1 VAQASKEQQSRDR
14 MREYA
19 ARVEAARAPV
29 AVLARFAQAREAR
42 GTGDALE
49 VEFAATPAGVDGAS
63 LPAAVW
69 VVLRQGDVDAVTD
82 LIIEHATEQFLIAE
96 HEQLDAS
103 YRITTVA
110 ESLALPDVERLTTQ
124 VAAFI
129 DVPRDVVAI
138 VCDWGPDDPRTE
150 AEIERLIEQRY
161 ATGAPPPAVAHST
174 AALVMSSS
182 EFAAVLSLTAEQA
195 AILATLVRQAD
206 ITVTAD

>member
-1 VAQASKEQQSRDR
+1 

-19 ARVEAARAPV
+19 ARVEAVRAPV

-42 GTGDALE
+42 SAGDALE
-49 VEFAATPAGVDGAS
+49 VEFAATPAGADGAS

-103 YRITTVA
+103 YRITTVT
-110 ESLALPDVERLTTQ
+110 ESRGLPDVERLTTQ

-150 AEIERLIEQRY
+150 AEIERLIDQRY
-161 ATGAPPPAVAHST
+161 ATGAAAPVAHPT
-174 AALVMSSS
+174 AALAMSSS
-182 EFAAVLSLTAEQA
+182 EFAAVLSLTSEQA

-206 ITVTAD
+206 ITVAAD

>member
-1 VAQASKEQQSRDR
+1 MAQATKEQQSRDR

-42 GTGDALE
+42 GAGGALE
-49 VEFAATPAGVDGAS
+49 VEFASTPVGDGPS

-69 VVLRQGDVDAVTD
+69 VALRQDDVDAVTD
-82 LIIEHATEQFLIAE
+82 LLTEHATEQFLIAE

-103 YRITTVA
+103 YRITTVT
-110 ESLALPDVERLTTQ
+110 ESRGLPDVERLTAQ
-124 VAAFI
+124 LAAFL

-138 VCDWGPDDPRTE
+138 VCDWGADDPRTE
-150 AEIERLIEQRY
+150 AEIERLIDQRY
-161 ATGAPPPAVAHST
+161 AAGAAPVGRPT

-182 EFAAVLSLTAEQA
+182 EFAAVLSLTPDQA
-195 AILATLVRQAD
+195 AVLATLVRQAD
-206 ITVTAD
+206 ITVAAD